1 MFSDTNIISRTS
13 FLLLRFLG
21 RNYHEGFYVRE
32 IARALDLGLG
42 TVSETLARLS
52 EAGLLHRE
60 ERGRLVVY
68 RAAMESPLLREMKIC
83 ATLIEINPLILR
95 LQRDARRAI
104 LFGSAATGE
113 DTDESDID
121 LFIETDDAS
130 SATESIAA
138 VQAVLDREISS
149 IILTPGEFRSLK
161 ARDQA
166 LYERI
171 LGGKVL
177 IEEHNEVSV

>member
-32 IARALDLGLG
+32 IARALYLGLG

-52 EAGLLHRE
+52 DAGLLHRE

-83 ATLIEINPLILR
+83 ATLIESTR
-95 LQRDARRAI
+95 
-104 LFGSAATGE
+104 
-113 DTDESDID
+113 
-121 LFIETDDAS
+121 S
-130 SATESIAA
+130 SP
-138 VQAVLDREISS
+138 V
-149 IILTPGEFRSLK
+149 
-161 ARDQA
+161 
-166 LYERI
+166 
-171 LGGKVL
+171 
-177 IEEHNEVSV
+177 

>member
-1 MFSDTNIISRTS
+1 MFDNTNILSRTS

-21 RNYHEGFYVRE
+21 RNYREEFYVRE
-32 IARALDLGLG
+32 IARVLHLGAG
-42 TVSETLARLS
+42 SASETLARLS
-52 EAGLLHRE
+52 EAGLLHRQ
-60 ERGRLVVY
+60 ERGRLVLY
-68 RAAMESPLLREMKIC
+68 RAAMESPLLREIKVC
-83 ATLIEINPLILR
+83 ATLLEINSLVLH
-95 LQRDARRAI
+95 LQGKVRRAI

-130 SATESIAA
+130 SAAESVAT
-138 VQAVLDREISS
+138 VQADLDRDISP

-161 ARDQA
+161 TRDRA